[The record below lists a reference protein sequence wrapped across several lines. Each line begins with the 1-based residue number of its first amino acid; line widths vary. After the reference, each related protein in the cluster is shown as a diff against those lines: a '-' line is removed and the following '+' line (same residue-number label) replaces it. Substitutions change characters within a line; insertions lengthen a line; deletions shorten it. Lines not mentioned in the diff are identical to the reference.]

1 MILSGWILPN
11 LVDGFSCR
19 SFSGCKEHI
28 LVVQNYLEKLDETSK
43 ARLMKRVEQIGISSL
58 DDIAVILLGW
68 IKITDYPLKS
78 ICYTANEDYELVI
91 QKYINL
97 GYIPTEYT
105 SKHRIN

>member
-19 SFSGCKEHI
+19 SFSSYKEHI
-28 LVVQNYLEKLDETSK
+28 LVVQKYLENLDETTRAIITKK
-43 ARLMKRVEQIGISSL
+43 AKQIGISSL
-58 DDIAVILLGW
+58 DDIAVIILGW
-68 IKITDYPLKS
+68 IKLIDYPYKS
-78 ICYTANEDYELVI
+78 ICYIAREDYELVI

-105 SKHRIN
+105 SRHCIN